1 MSVQRDYKPEATWHT
16 RRWLRLHGLLVI
28 TLVAVGLFGSL
39 LAYISSRPLPDE
51 SVTVGADADAD
62 AEAIA
67 ADTSAAVKPDAAPA
81 VAAPPVTPRYD
92 FYKVLPER
100 RLVIQQNDGL
110 PTGTNR
116 PPLEPPTRPAPT
128 PARTAATPPRGGV
141 ILQAGTFSSPAEAD
155 RRKAAIALL
164 GITAQVETV
173 KASDGSTRHQVRIGP
188 LSDTNQAKLL
198 RQRLQEH
205 KIDASPLK
213 E

>member
-1 MSVQRDYKPEATWHT
+1 VSVQRDYKPEATWHT

-39 LAYISSRPLPDE
+39 LAYISSRPPPDE
-51 SVTVGADADAD
+51 SVTAGAEAD
-62 AEAIA
+62 AEATA
-67 ADTSAAVKPDAAPA
+67 AATPAAAKPDAAPA
-81 VAAPPVTPRYD
+81 VAAPPVTPKYD

-100 RLVIQQNDGL
+100 RLVIQQNDG
-110 PTGTNR
+110 PPAGASR
-116 PPLEPPTRPAPT
+116 PPPLEPARPAPA
-128 PARTAATPPRGGV
+128 PARAAATPPRGGV
-141 ILQAGTFSSPAEAD
+141 VLQAGTFSSPAEAD

-164 GITAQVETV
+164 GITAQIETV

-188 LSDTNQAKLL
+188 LSDANQAKLL